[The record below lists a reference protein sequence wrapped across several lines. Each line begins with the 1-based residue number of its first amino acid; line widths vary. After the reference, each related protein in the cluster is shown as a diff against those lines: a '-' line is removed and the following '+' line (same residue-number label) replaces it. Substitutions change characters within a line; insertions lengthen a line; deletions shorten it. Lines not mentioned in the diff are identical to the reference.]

1 MLADGTSN
9 HVILISVPH
18 LHRGGCGICVRGA
31 DQYAPSLLPQ
41 PEMQGDFQAEE
52 F

>member
-1 MLADGTSN
+1 MFVDGISN

-18 LHRGGCGICVRGA
+18 LHRGGCGIFVRGA

-41 PEMQGDFQAEE
+41 PEIHGDFQAED